1 MNHIQTNF
9 SSFFSKI
16 MIGAMLAFFVYSC
29 WSAFE
34 TSKQFFGGSTT
45 GVTIVLVIFIIL
57 ILLVASILQYRFTDK
72 QFLVFLISISIVVRL
87 GVVLFTDVPMI
98 GDMKAMYESAK
109 QLAIG
114 NNIGDVTQLPFI
126 IYESIVIRIFGDT
139 VFTLQLFN
147 ILFCAGTAFF
157 IYRIASMV
165 FGEECGRIASVFYA
179 LYIPNICMSSLLTAE
194 SLAIFLFYCA
204 CYILLYKGLDHP
216 YMWGISAIVFALS
229 NMIFPLGLF
238 LPIFIAVYV
247 LLIELFQ
254 SATKQKLLL
263 KMIGILILFYSTHF
277 GVSYGIKTMEMSQYT
292 ISNETYVQSVLI
304 GKSENGEKTS
314 GNQSVKEHI
323 DQKLKEIEVERFKL
337 LKPVIN
343 EFSDEGI
350 NSILFKCE
358 KLIYIAVTLFMV
370 IALLHFLIKKQQN
383 EGYMLF
389 LLLIG
394 GYVSLRLF
402 QVDMAY
408 YNIIMPALFILQSF
422 GVYISYFYCQK
433 VFFRK

>member
-45 GVTIVLVIFIIL
+45 SVTIVLAIFVIL

-72 QFLVFLISISIVVRL
+72 QFFIFLMSVSIVVR
-87 GVVLFTDVPMI
+87 VSMVLIVDVPII

-109 QLAIG
+109 QIAIG
-114 NNIGDVTQLPFI
+114 NNIENITQLPFI

-139 VFTLQLFN
+139 AFVLQLFN
-147 ILFCAGTAFF
+147 ILFCTGTAFLIYF
-157 IYRIASMV
+157 IAAMV
-165 FGEECGRIASVFYA
+165 FGEECGRVASVFYA
-179 LYIPNICMSSLLTAE
+179 LYIPNIFMSSLLAPE
-194 SLAIFLFYCA
+194 SLAICLFYFA

-216 YMWGISAIVFALS
+216 YMWVLSAILFAFS
-229 NMIFPLGLF
+229 NMLFPMGLF

-254 SATKQKLLL
+254 SATKQKILL
-263 KMIGILILFYSTHF
+263 KMIGMLILFYSVHF
-277 GVSYGIKTMEMSQYT
+277 GVSYGIKTMGMSQYT

-304 GKSENGEKTS
+304 GKNQKEEKIP
-314 GNQSVKEHI
+314 GNQTVIEHI
-323 DQKLKEIEVERFKL
+323 DQKLKEIESERFKL
-337 LKPVIN
+337 LKPVMN
-343 EFSDEGI
+343 QFSDEGI

-358 KLIYIAVTLFMV
+358 KLIYIAITLFMA
-370 IALLHFLIKKQQN
+370 IALLHFLIKKQKN

-389 LLLIG
+389 LLLIS
-394 GYVSLRLF
+394 GYVLLKIF

-422 GVYISYFYCQK
+422 GVYMSYVYCQK
-433 VFFRK
+433 IFFRK

>member
-16 MIGAMLAFFVYSC
+16 MIGAMLAFYVYSC
-29 WSAFE
+29 WAAFE
-34 TSKQFFGGSTT
+34 TSKQFFGESTT
-45 GVTIVLVIFIIL
+45 SVTIVLAVFIIL

-72 QFLVFLISISIVVRL
+72 QFLVFLISVSIVVRL
-87 GVVLFTDVPMI
+87 SVVLFTDVPMI
-98 GDMKAMYESAK
+98 GDMRAMYESAK

-126 IYESIVIRIFGDT
+126 IYESIIIRIFGDT
-139 VFTLQLFN
+139 VFALQLFN
-147 ILFCAGTAFF
+147 IVFCTGTAFF

-179 LYIPNICMSSLLTAE
+179 LYIPNIFMSSLLTAE

-254 SATKQKLLL
+254 SATKQKFLL
-263 KMIGILILFYSTHF
+263 KMIGILILFYSAHF
-277 GVSYGIKTMEMSQYT
+277 GVSYGIKAIGMSQYT

-343 EFSDEGI
+343 QFSDEGI

-358 KLIYIAVTLFMV
+358 KLIYIAVTLFTA

-408 YNIIMPALFILQSF
+408 YNIIVPALFILQSF

-433 VFFRK
+433 IFFRK

>member
-16 MIGAMLAFFVYSC
+16 MIGAMLAFYVYSC

-45 GVTIVLVIFIIL
+45 SVTIVLAVFIIL

-72 QFLVFLISISIVVRL
+72 QFLVFLISVSIVVRL
-87 GVVLFTDVPMI
+87 SVVLFADVPMI

-114 NNIGDVTQLPFI
+114 NNIGDVIQLPFI
-126 IYESIVIRIFGDT
+126 IYESIIIRIFGDT
-139 VFTLQLFN
+139 VFALQLFN
-147 ILFCAGTAFF
+147 IVFCTGTAFF

-165 FGEECGRIASVFYA
+165 FREECGRIASVFYA
-179 LYIPNICMSSLLTAE
+179 LYIPNIFMSSLLTAE

-238 LPIFIAVYV
+238 LPVFIAVYV

-277 GVSYGIKTMEMSQYT
+277 GVSYGIKAMGMSQYT
-292 ISNETYVQSVLI
+292 ISNEAYVQSVLI

-343 EFSDEGI
+343 QFSDEGI

-358 KLIYIAVTLFMV
+358 KLIYIAVTVFMA

-422 GVYISYFYCQK
+422 GVYMSYFYCQK

>member
-16 MIGAMLAFFVYSC
+16 MLGAMLAFFVYSC

-34 TSKQFFGGSTT
+34 ASKQFFGGNTT
-45 GVTIVLVIFIIL
+45 SIAIVLAVFIIL

-72 QFLVFLISISIVVRL
+72 QFLIFLISISIAVRL
-87 GVVLFTDVPMI
+87 GVVLFVDVPMI

-109 QLAIG
+109 QIALG
-114 NNIGDVTQLPFI
+114 NNIGDIVQLPFV
-126 IYESIVIRIFGDT
+126 IYESIIIRIFGDT
-139 VFTLQLFN
+139 VFALQLFN
-147 ILFCAGTAFF
+147 VLFCTGTAFF

-179 LYIPNICMSSLLTAE
+179 LYIPNIFMSSLVTAE
-194 SLAIFLFYCA
+194 ALAIFLFYCA

-216 YMWGISAIVFALS
+216 YMWGISAILFALS
-229 NMIFPLGLF
+229 NMILPMGLF

-277 GVSYGIKTMEMSQYT
+277 GVSYGIKAMGMPQYT

-304 GKSENGEKTS
+304 GKNQNEEKTS
-314 GNQSVKEHI
+314 KSQSIKEHI
-323 DQKLKEIEVERFKL
+323 DQELKEIEVERFKL
-337 LKPVIN
+337 IKPVISQ
-343 EFSDEGI
+343 FSDEGI

-358 KLIYIAVTLFMV
+358 KLIYVAVTLFMA

-389 LLLIG
+389 VLLIS
-394 GYVSLRLF
+394 GYVLLRLF
-402 QVDMAY
+402 QVDRAY

-422 GVYISYFYCQK
+422 GVYMSYFYCQK